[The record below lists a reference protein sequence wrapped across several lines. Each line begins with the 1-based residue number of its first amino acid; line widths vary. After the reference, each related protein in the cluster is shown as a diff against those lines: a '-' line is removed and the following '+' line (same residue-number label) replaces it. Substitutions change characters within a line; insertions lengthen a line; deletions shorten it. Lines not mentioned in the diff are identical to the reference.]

1 MPRAVGRAIW
11 GVFGPRISPDF
22 IVERPDQSTLHFST
36 FLLRDYDERDEMPSG
51 FIVVRG
57 RSDLSILGSHMY
69 RAAQARETVRLL
81 AENRIVMSQEDLEVV
96 DLPQLPAIQQK
107 MLDGSMTRPKGV
119 ALVQADEAGRKIAE
133 YEAEFLGR
141 TLLEADPENNLFITV
156 TLIDQVGILTLT
168 RPDAL
173 NALNETLLAQLSA
186 LVEEVDTHGTLQ
198 GEKG

>member
-1 MPRAVGRAIW
+1 
-11 GVFGPRISPDF
+11 
-22 IVERPDQSTLHFST
+22 
-36 FLLRDYDERDEMPSG
+36 
-51 FIVVRG
+51 
-57 RSDLSILGSHMY
+57 MY

-141 TLLEADPENNLFITV
+141 TLLEADPENNLFITL

-173 NALNETLLAQLSA
+173 KRPERGITRATLRPGRGGRHPWDSSR
-186 LVEEVDTHGTLQ
+186 G
-198 GEKG
+198 KG